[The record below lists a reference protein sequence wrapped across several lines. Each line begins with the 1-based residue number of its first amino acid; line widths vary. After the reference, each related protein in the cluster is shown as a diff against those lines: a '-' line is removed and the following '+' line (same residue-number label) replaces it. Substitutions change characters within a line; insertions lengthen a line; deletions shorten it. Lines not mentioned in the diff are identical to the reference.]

1 MTESADTPPV
11 EAPEAGKPPAKAR
24 RRYRPSSAPGWIML
38 ISLLAVLLVGG
49 VSLVTRFGVNSAPGL
64 LFVEARANG
73 LKIGRYGKL
82 RIEGLRG
89 DLWRNFTVRRLT
101 ITDEKGVWLEAD
113 NLAVKWRYH
122 ELFVRRFHADNIY
135 AQNVRVLR
143 RPTLTPKTVSKGMPV
158 AVEIDDLRGQV
169 EMLPEFSYRRG
180 LFNVV
185 GGLNIAR
192 GGPTIV
198 HLGAASQLH
207 LGDKLSLALETGKGR
222 PLLIV
227 ADANEAQGGAL
238 AGALGLPSDQPFLL
252 RIRAGGAT
260 AKGKFEL
267 LTKVG
272 DNTPAEATGAWDAA
286 GGSASGRISLAAST
300 LTDDYAKMLG
310 PEIRFSGSGA
320 KAKSGLYAID
330 ATVFGET
337 LQIAAKG
344 EADVGK
350 QLTGKDGLAISLTT
364 NSLQRLTRDAVRGQA
379 VTKGVL
385 IGKADEFAYTGSLA
399 ATNFAAA
406 GYQLASATGPVKIGR
421 KNGEFTVETTLAGAG
436 GGGKGY
442 VAALLGARPRADI
455 VAARLKDGRLL
466 LRRVQATGAGLSLD
480 ASGERTLLGG
490 LSFKG
495 KADLTNLQAARAGS
509 KGRASGQFSASQ
521 GGAGKPWVFTVDAVG
536 TGFATGLGELDRLLG
551 PKPRFRGKAEFA
563 RGVVSVADARLDGLS
578 GSARTAGL
586 IGPDGALRL
595 KLDWNAKGP
604 FRAGPVEIAGDASGS
619 GAITGSIRAPRADLI
634 ADIQRVDLPR
644 LPLTNA
650 HIVLSFVRGPGGTDG
665 AVAVTGDSEYG
676 PARAK
681 TNFNLTGGGIDL
693 SALDADAGGV
703 KATGGVT
710 LRRGLPSTANLILA
724 IGPGALLTQG
734 QINGTAA
741 ITDAAGE
748 TRATLNL
755 TAQNAVVRG
764 AGGLR
769 FWRGSITADGPLS
782 QLPLKLD
789 LRGAYGTNR
798 WRFIGDGVF
807 AQNNGSTGLALNG
820 SGRFGSA
827 EFKTLETARIGFA
840 GKERFADLALELGG
854 GRADITARMDAEQ
867 ADLKANLANV
877 SLGAFNEDLAGTVG
891 GTVSLSG
898 RGSRLGGTA
907 DVDLKGA
914 RARGAGRALSVDGQV
929 KAVLEDQIL
938 NIEATATNAGGLR
951 SEAVMTLPVQA
962 SAAPLRLAIATRE
975 PMRGRFSANGE
986 IKPLWDLLVGGD
998 RSLSGIVDMDGT
1010 MAGTLADLRLAG
1022 HADLKS
1028 GAFEDGAL
1036 GLKLR
1041 DMTVS
1046 ADLADN
1052 AIDVNSFTAAD
1063 GRGGKLTG
1071 GGRLSLLRDGPSN
1084 LRLNLTGFRLMDNDA
1099 IEAIASG
1106 EAVLNRDAQGKVA
1119 LTGALTI
1126 DRAEIAADPP
1136 TPSGVVPMDVI
1147 ERNKPGATQGDV
1159 LPERERNLVVSL
1171 DVTLKADRR
1180 IFIQGRG
1187 LDAEMSLDARVT
1199 GTTGKPVL
1207 DGVARMVR
1215 GEYDFA
1221 GKRFEFD
1228 DRSAVYLAASV
1239 DRIRLDLT
1247 ATREDPS
1254 LTAVIRVRGT
1264 AAKPEI
1270 ALTSTP
1276 VLPQDE
1282 VLSRVL
1288 FGTSAAQLSPL
1299 EAAQL
1304 ASAIANLAGGGGFD
1318 VIGNLR
1324 NLTGL
1329 DRLTFAG
1336 GGDAGAMT
1344 VAGGKYLTDDVYLE
1358 IIGGGREGPA
1368 AQVEWRVRR
1377 NLSIISRLAGEGG
1390 TKLSVRWRK
1399 DY

>member
-1 MTESADTPPV
+1 MTEPVDTPAEAAPAPV
-11 EAPEAGKPPAKAR
+11 KAR
-24 RRYRPSSAPGWIML
+24 RRLLPRSAPGWIML
-38 ISLLAVLLVGG
+38 VSLLAVLLVGG
-49 VSLVTRFGVNSAPGL
+49 VSLVTRFGVNTAPGL

-73 LKIGRYGKL
+73 LKIGRYGRLK
-82 RIEGLRG
+82 IEGLRG

-101 ITDEKGVWLEAD
+101 ITDEKGIWLEAD
-113 NLAVKWRYH
+113 NLAVKWRYQ

-158 AVEIDDLRGQV
+158 AVEIDDMRGQV

-207 LGDKLSLALETGKGR
+207 LGDKLSLALETGKGV

-252 RIRAGGAT
+252 KIRADGTGG
-260 AKGKFEL
+260 KGKFEL
-267 LTKVG
+267 LTTVG
-272 DNTPAEATGAWDAA
+272 TTTPAEASGAWDAS
-286 GGSASGRISLAAST
+286 GGQASGRIELAAST

-310 PEIRFSGSGA
+310 REIRFSGSGA

-330 ATVFGET
+330 AMVFGET
-337 LQIAAKG
+337 LSVAAKG

-350 QLTGKDGLAISLTT
+350 RLTGPSGLAVTLATT
-364 NSLQRLTRDAVRGQA
+364 SLQRLTGDAVKGSARSQ
-379 VTKGVL
+379 GVL
-385 IGKADEFAYTGSLA
+385 AGRLDDFAYTGSIA
-399 ATNFAAA
+399 AKDFSVA
-406 GYQLASATGPVKIGR
+406 GYTLGQAQGPIKLGR
-421 KNGEFTVETTLAGAG
+421 KNGEFTVESKLAGQG
-436 GGGKGY
+436 GRGQGY
-442 VAALLGARPRADI
+442 VAALLGARPTADI

-466 LRRVQATGAGLSLD
+466 LRRVKATGAGLNLD

-495 KADLTNLQAARAGS
+495 KADLTNLQAARSGS
-509 KGRASGQFSASQ
+509 KGRASGSFSASQ
-521 GGAGKPWVFTVDAVG
+521 GGKGKAWVFSVDAVG
-536 TGFATGLGELDRLLG
+536 TGFATGMGELDRLLG
-551 PKPRFRGKAEFA
+551 AKPRVRGKAEYRA
-563 RGVVSVADARLDGLS
+563 GVVSVSDARLDGAL

-586 IGPDGALRL
+586 IGPNGVLRL
-595 KLDWNAKGP
+595 KLDWDARGP
-604 FRAGPVEIAGDASGS
+604 FRAGPVEISGDAKGS
-619 GAITGSIRAPRADLI
+619 GAITGSISAPRADLI

-644 LPLTNA
+644 LPLNNA
-650 HIVLSFVRGPGGTDG
+650 HLVLSFARGPRGTDG
-665 AVAVTGDSEYG
+665 AIAVTADTEYG
-676 PARAK
+676 PARAR
-681 TNFNLTGGGIDL
+681 TDFNFAQGGLDL
-693 SALDADAGGV
+693 SGLDADAGGV
-703 KATGGVT
+703 KATGGLA
-710 LRRGLPSTANLILA
+710 LRRGRPSTANLILA
-724 IGPGALLTQG
+724 IGPGAILTEG
-734 QINGTAA
+734 KINGTAA
-741 ITDAAGE
+741 ISDAAGG

-755 TAQNAVVRG
+755 TAENAVVRG

-782 QLPLKLD
+782 RLPLKLD
-789 LRGAYGTNR
+789 LRGAYGANR
-798 WRFIGDGVF
+798 WRFAGDGVF
-807 AQNNGSTGLALNG
+807 SQANGSTGLALNG
-820 SGRFGSA
+820 NGRFGSA

-840 GKERFADLALELGG
+840 GKERFADLALEIGG
-854 GRADITARMDAEQ
+854 GRADITARLDAAT
-867 ADLKANLANV
+867 ADLKANLAGV
-877 SLGAFNEDLAGTVG
+877 SLGAFNEDLAGAVD
-891 GTVSLSG
+891 GTISLNG
-898 RGSRLGGTA
+898 RGERLTGTMNA
-907 DVDLKGA
+907 NLKGA

-929 KAVLEDQIL
+929 RATLDDQIL
-938 NIEATATNAGGLR
+938 QIDATATNAGGLK
-951 SEAVMTLPVQA
+951 SEAVMTLPVRA

-1022 HADLKS
+1022 HADLKG
-1028 GAFEDGAL
+1028 GAFEDGTL

-1041 DMTVS
+1041 DLVVS

-1052 AIDVNSFTAAD
+1052 AIDVNTFTAAD
-1063 GRGGKLTG
+1063 GRGGKLAG
-1071 GGRLSLLRDGPSN
+1071 GGRISLLRNGPSN
-1084 LRLNLTGFRLMDNDA
+1084 LRLNLTGFRLIDNDA
-1099 IEAIASG
+1099 IDAIASG
-1106 EAVLNRDAQGKVA
+1106 QATLNRDAEGKVA

-1126 DRAEIAADPP
+1126 DRATIAADPP

-1147 ERNKPGATQGDV
+1147 ERNKPGATQGDI
-1159 LPERERNLVVSL
+1159 LPAERRVLVVAL

-1180 IFIQGRG
+1180 IFIEGRG
-1187 LDAEMSLDARVT
+1187 LDAEMSLDAKVT
-1199 GTTGKPVL
+1199 GTTARPVL
-1207 DGVARMVR
+1207 EGTARMVR

-1228 DRSAVYLAASV
+1228 ERSAVYLAASA

-1247 ATREDPS
+1247 ATREDTA

-1270 ALTSTP
+1270 VLTSTP

-1304 ASAIANLAGGGGFD
+1304 ASAIASLAGGGGFD

-1329 DRLTFAG
+1329 DRLVFAG
-1336 GGDAGAMT
+1336 GGEGGMT

>member
-1 MTESADTPPV
+1 
-11 EAPEAGKPPAKAR
+11 
-24 RRYRPSSAPGWIML
+24 ML

-49 VSLVTRFGVNSAPGL
+49 AALVTRFGVNSAPGL
-64 LFVEARANG
+64 LFVEARASG

-82 RIEGLRG
+82 KIEGLRG

-101 ITDEKGVWLEAD
+101 ITDEKGVWLEAN

-122 ELFVRRFHADNIY
+122 ELFVRRFHADNVY
-135 AQNVRVLR
+135 AQQVRILR
-143 RPTLTPKTVSKGMPV
+143 RPTLTPKTVSKGLPV
-158 AVEIDDLRGQV
+158 SVVIEDMRGNL
-169 EMLPEFSYRRG
+169 ETLPAFSFRRG
-180 LFNVV
+180 YFDVV
-185 GGLNIAR
+185 GGLDISR

-198 HLGAASQLH
+198 HLGAASRLH
-207 LGDKLSLALETGKGR
+207 LGDKLSLALETGKNT

-238 AGALGLPSDQPFLL
+238 AGSLGLPADQPFLL
-252 RIRAGGAT
+252 RARAGGL
-260 AKGKFEL
+260 GGEGRFEL
-267 LTKVG
+267 LTTVG
-272 DNTPAEATGAWDAA
+272 ATTPAEAKGTWDAS

-300 LTDDYAKMLG
+300 LTQGYARMLG
-310 PEIRFSGSGA
+310 PEIRFAGSGA
-320 KAKSGLYAID
+320 RAKSGLYAID
-330 ATVFGET
+330 ARVDGET
-337 LQIAAKG
+337 VSVTAKG
-344 EADVGK
+344 EADIGK
-350 QLTGKDGLAISLTT
+350 RLTGKDGVAVTLATS
-364 NSLQRLTRDAVRGQA
+364 SLQRLTNDAVKGQA
-379 VTKGVL
+379 RTQGVL
-385 IGKADEFAYTGSLA
+385 TGNADSFAYTGALNASDFSLA
-399 ATNFAAA
+399 
-406 GYQLASATGPVKIGR
+406 GYTLGRAQGPITLGR
-421 KNGEFTVETTLAGAG
+421 KNGEWTIETLLTGD
-436 GGGKGY
+436 GGKGSGY

-466 LRRVQATGAGLSLD
+466 LRRVKAEGAGLKLD
-480 ASGERTLLGG
+480 AEGERTLLGG

-495 KADLTNLQAARAGS
+495 RADLTNLKAARVGS
-509 KGRASGQFSASQ
+509 KGSIGGSWSASQ
-521 GGAGKPWVFTVDAVG
+521 GGKGKPWVFTVDATG
-536 TGFATGLGELDRLLG
+536 AGFASGFAELDRLLG
-551 PKPRFRGKAEFA
+551 PKPRLRGKAEISN
-563 RGVVSVADARLDGLS
+563 GVVSVADARLDGLA

-586 IGPDGALRL
+586 IGPKGALRL
-595 KLDWNAKGP
+595 KLDWDAKGP
-604 FRAGPVEIAGDASGS
+604 FRAGPVEIAGDAKGS
-619 GAITGSIRAPRADLI
+619 GAITGTISAPRADLI
-634 ADIQRVDLPR
+634 ADIQQVDLPR
-644 LPLTNA
+644 LPLKNA
-650 HIVLSFVRGPGGTDG
+650 HIVLSFVRGAGGTDG
-665 AVAVTGDSEYG
+665 AVAITADSEYG
-676 PARAK
+676 PARAR
-681 TNFNLTGGGIDL
+681 TNFNFAGGGIDL

-710 LRRGLPSTANLILA
+710 LRRGAPTVANLILA
-724 IGPGALLTQG
+724 IGPGAILTQG

-741 ITDAAGE
+741 ISDSAGGS
-748 TRATLNL
+748 RATLNL

-769 FWRGSITADGPLS
+769 FWRGTITADGPLS

-798 WRFIGDGVF
+798 WRFIGTGVF
-807 AQNNGSTGLALNG
+807 AQVKGSTGLALDG
-820 SGRFGSA
+820 AGRFGSA
-827 EFKTLETARIGFA
+827 DFRTLETARLGFA
-840 GKERFADLALELGG
+840 GKERFADLNLEVEG
-854 GRADITARMDAEQ
+854 GRAVVTARMDAERANLD
-867 ADLKANLANV
+867 ADLTNV
-877 SLGAFNEDLAGTVG
+877 SLGAINEDLAGTVDADIKLQG
-891 GTVSLSG
+891 VGARLSG
-898 RGSRLGGTA
+898 TMDAS
-907 DVDLKGA
+907 LKGA
-914 RARGAGRALSVDGQV
+914 RARGAGKALSVDGQV
-929 KAVLEDQIL
+929 KAVLDDQIL
-938 NIEATATNAGGLR
+938 NIEATATNAGGLK
-951 SEAVMTLPVQA
+951 SEAVMTLPVRA
-962 SAAPLRLAIATRE
+962 SAAPLRLAVATRE

-1041 DMTVS
+1041 DVTVS

-1052 AIDVNSFTAAD
+1052 AIDVNTFTAAD
-1063 GRGGKLTG
+1063 GRGGKLAG
-1071 GGRLSLLRDGPSN
+1071 GGRISLLRNGPSN
-1084 LRLNLTGFRLMDNDA
+1084 LRLDLTSFRLIDNDA

-1106 EAVLNRDAQGKVA
+1106 QAVLNRDSEGKVG

-1126 DRAEIAADPP
+1126 DRAEVAANPP

-1147 ERNKPGATQGDV
+1147 ERNKPGATQGDI
-1159 LPERERNLVVSL
+1159 LPEERRVLVVSL

-1180 IFIQGRG
+1180 IFVRGRG
-1187 LDAEMSLDARVT
+1187 LDAELSVDARVT
-1199 GTTGKPVL
+1199 GTTARPVL
-1207 DGVARMVR
+1207 DGVARMVK

-1228 DRSAVYLAASV
+1228 DSSTVQLAAQA

-1264 AAKPEI
+1264 AARPEI
-1270 ALTSTP
+1270 ILTSSP

-1318 VIGNLR
+1318 VIGGLR

-1329 DRLTFAG
+1329 DRLVFAG
-1336 GGDAGAMT
+1336 GAGGSDMT
-1344 VAGGKYLTDDVYLE
+1344 IAGGKYLTDDVYLE

-1368 AQVEWRVRR
+1368 AQVEWQVRR